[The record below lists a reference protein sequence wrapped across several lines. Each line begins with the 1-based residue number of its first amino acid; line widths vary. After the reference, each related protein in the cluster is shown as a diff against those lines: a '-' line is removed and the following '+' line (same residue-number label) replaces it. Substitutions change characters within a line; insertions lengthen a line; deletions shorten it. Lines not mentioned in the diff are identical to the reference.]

1 MSIGQ
6 VAEIATMAWLG
17 FFLKRLGWRT
27 TMILGI
33 LGHVVR
39 FGIYS
44 IGSPDLLWL
53 VILSN
58 VVHGFAYAFF
68 FATVYIFVDE
78 NFPKDVRTSA
88 QSLFNLLILGL
99 GPLVGNFALG
109 LARRLFPHQGVTA
122 SNASDPDYHHTDSS
136 SCPWASGLQPR
147 RSWPSSSI
155 PRPRIRY
162 PRRSRSW

>member
-1 MSIGQ
+1 
-6 VAEIATMAWLG
+6 
-17 FFLKRLGWRT
+17 
-27 TMILGI
+27 MILGI

-44 IGSPDLLWL
+44 MAADPGLLWL

-99 GPLVGNFALG
+99 GPLVGQHALG
-109 LARRLFPHQGVTA
+109 QAGRPYLTEDPATKAGSISTTAVPVPARVRPLRRGDPGALLPPQGQG
-122 SNASDPDYHHTDSS
+122 
-136 SCPWASGLQPR
+136 SGTR
-147 RSWPSSSI
+147 RG
-155 PRPRIRY
+155 PRPGKLN
-162 PRRSRSW
+162 RSGRAV